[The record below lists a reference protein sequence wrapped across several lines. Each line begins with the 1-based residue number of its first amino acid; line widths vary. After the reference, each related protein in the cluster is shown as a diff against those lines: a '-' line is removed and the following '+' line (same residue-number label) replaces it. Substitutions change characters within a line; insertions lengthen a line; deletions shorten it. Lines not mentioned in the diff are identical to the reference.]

1 MVSLGLSASEWTSL
15 SLSSGVSVD
24 TLARRLT
31 TLRLAEFKLN
41 ELKEIIRVLR
51 NHQAFQHN
59 PYVARGILGA
69 LSNAKKQQ
77 LHDAL
82 KNILTFQLQSP
93 SPQQQQHQQPQPPVQ
108 QPSSA
113 YGDAAMQQQYRNL
126 QQLQQQQAQQRSSY
140 AQPHEYVAHAAAWDL
155 DVGWHCISVANR

>member
-69 LSNAKKQQ
+69 LSSAKKQQ

-93 SPQQQQHQQPQPPVQ
+93 SPQQQHQQPQPPVQ

-140 AQPHEYVAHAAAWDL
+140 AQPHE
-155 DVGWHCISVANR
+155 